1 MPSAT
6 TQLTRISSPP
16 TCLLRNALLALT
28 LVAIPVGAA
37 AKNKDNGRT
46 TCATTYSVIQQDGEG
61 NVQQGISQAK
71 NLKWTDK
78 DLWKRYPDVCYV
90 APNPSVKTVFVIT
103 ATDYERFTLTVE
115 TIGSGGKLVI
125 QRTFQQDS
133 VYRAMYSV
141 PLTGRAHHPAKDLIA
156 EAVKWIH
163 EGGLNDMQ

>member
-1 MPSAT
+1 MPAAHT
-6 TQLTRISSPP
+6 RLTLISPAP
-16 TCLLRNALLALT
+16 TCLVRHALLALT
-28 LVAIPVGAA
+28 LLAIPPVAT

-46 TCATTYSVIQQDGEG
+46 TCATTYSVIQQDEEG

-115 TIGSGGKLVI
+115 TIGSSGKLVI

-133 VYRAMYSV
+133 VYRAIYNV
-141 PLTGRAHHPAKDLIA
+141 PLASRSHHPAKDLIA

-163 EGGLNDMQ
+163 EGGLDDMQ

>member
-1 MPSAT
+1 MPSAP
-6 TQLTRISSPP
+6 TRLIWISPLR

-28 LVAIPVGAA
+28 LLAIPLAAA
-37 AKNKDNGRT
+37 AKNKGNGRT
-46 TCATTYSVIQQDGEG
+46 TCATTYSVIQQDEEG
-61 NVQQGISQAK
+61 NVQQGISHAK

-90 APNPSVKTVFVIT
+90 APSPSVKTVFVIT

-115 TIGSGGKLVI
+115 TIGSSGKLVI

-133 VYRAMYSV
+133 VYRAMYSL
-141 PLTGRAHHPAKDLIA
+141 PLASRTHHPAKDLIA

-163 EGGLNDMQ
+163 EGGLNDAQ